1 MDFLNITDEINYYE
15 KMYTLKNEIADYLF
29 SQGYSIIEPSIFE
42 DYDEFTNI
50 NTRIDKKKT
59 VKLLDN
65 NSGILILTPDITTGI
80 VNKFLPR
87 WEEGQK
93 LKIFYYG
100 KTYKHEINRI
110 GENREMGVEVIGEKN
125 ANTDNYILNT
135 AKEIISRYSQ
145 NYLLEVGNSKFL
157 KGIMEA
163 CSFKREDHENIL
175 NILYTKNKQELKE
188 YISGFPITDAMI
200 TLSKILDLEG
210 SFGEIKK
217 QLKGLYLNDL
227 MRQGV
232 DELVK
237 VDNYMSV
244 ITDNMIYDLS
254 MVSELGYYD
263 GIILRGYI
271 EGSNKEI
278 VKGGRYDSFTR
289 QFGSGIPAIGFTLEL
304 DELLKTLYK
313 EGQRWTWQLLY
324 PKED

>member
-29 SQGYSIIEPSIFE
+29 NQGYSIIEPSIFE

-100 KTYKHEINRI
+100 KTYKHDRNGI
-110 GENREMGVEVIGEKN
+110 GENREMGVEIIGEKN

-175 NILYTKNKQELKE
+175 DILYTKNRQELKE
-188 YISGFPITDAMI
+188 YISGFPITDTMI

-217 QLKGLYLNDL
+217 QLEGLYLNDL

-232 DELVK
+232 EELVK
-237 VDNYMSV
+237 VDNYMST

-278 VKGGRYDSFTR
+278 IKGGRYDSFTR
-289 QFGSGIPAIGFTLEL
+289 QFGYDIPAIGFTLEL
-304 DELLKTLYK
+304 DELLKTLHK
-313 EGQRWTWQLLY
+313 EGRR
-324 PKED
+324 